1 MKNKEEKLHN
11 AWKQTMQDI
20 KINKNDT
27 ILDIFYNNL
36 ISYFKYVEIAALL
49 DVAIQ
54 SVYNYNQMK
63 EKSTKYNNNVR
74 KKLALLFI
82 ELLERYEFKDEK

>member
-1 MKNKEEKLHN
+1 MKNKEEKLHS

-20 KINKNDT
+20 KINKNAT
-27 ILDIFYNNL
+27 LLDIFYDNL
-36 ISYFKYVEIAALL
+36 VAQFKYTEIAEILN
-49 DVAIQ
+49 VAVQ

-63 EKSTKYNNNVR
+63 EKSKKYNNNVR

-82 ELLERYEFKDEK
+82 ELLEVVE